1 MTIEAQARDLLADA
15 IAAKGSAWAN
25 TAHSVRSGRY
35 GNEWTSAAL
44 VAIGQALRTGP
55 DDEDDQAP

>member
-15 IAAKGSAWAN
+15 IAAKGGGWIN
-25 TAHSVRSGRY
+25 TAGSIRAGSY

-44 VAIGQALRTGP
+44 VAIEEALRTGP
-55 DDEDDQAP
+55 DDGEH